1 METEPRAGIDRPV
14 VTPTRARV
22 AAIAAAGVIA
32 ALLLLAAARW
42 PSSLAGPI
50 ADGTYTGRTRAWFT
64 VDGLFRGEF
73 DQERAQHF
81 SWTTDHVT
89 IRMPRLDRSA
99 AHRLTLRVRSGRSP
113 AQPVPVVS
121 TIVDG
126 EAGARDAIPAERQDL
141 VIELPAVAS
150 GAPGAVVALD
160 VSNLFQPGPQ
170 DTRQLGI
177 VVEAIAVEPVSRGFR
192 VSPRTLLGHALGV
205 MALVAA
211 VLSAGLSPGAALAVG
226 LPAAALLTWLLRFD
240 GAFLGSYVETLL
252 VISLAG
258 AGLIMAGALVA
269 RTERTGR
276 HPMPEWLAAA
286 AILAVIAV
294 VKLAFYVHPATMIAD
309 ALFQVHRAADV
320 HAGQY
325 FFTSITPRPYFE
337 FPYAIGL
344 YVVAMPFWDVAST
357 EAARVDLL
365 RAVALLAD
373 VAVGLALYLAL
384 RSAALGRQTALA
396 ALVLW
401 PFVRVSAQTLCT
413 ANLTNTFAQGAFG
426 LALALFVWAGARRP
440 VSRAGLLLV
449 AALLTLAFLSH
460 FSTAA
465 VGVPLVG
472 AGAAALVV
480 WGGAEVR
487 RTGWWL
493 AVLLAG
499 VIVVSYAA
507 YYSRF
512 TEVYRTT
519 AERVLAGE
527 GEGEQSMVAPVSA
540 KVDRKL
546 AELASNFGVPLLL
559 AAAAGTVVLV
569 RSFRPDVFHLVLA
582 AWGAVFA
589 AFTVLGVLT
598 PIEMRAN
605 LAAAPAIIALAAL
618 ALGRLAERSTWTA
631 AIAVV
636 AVGAIVWDGLE
647 EWMSCLTR

>member
-1 METEPRAGIDRPV
+1 METGPRAGIDRPG
-14 VTPTRARV
+14 VTPTLARV
-22 AAIAAAGVIA
+22 AATAAAGVIA

-42 PSSLAGPI
+42 PPSLAGPI

-64 VDGLFRGEF
+64 VEGLFPGEF
-73 DQERAQHF
+73 DRERAEHF
-81 SWTTDHVT
+81 SWTTDRVT

-113 AQPVPVVS
+113 EQPAPVVS
-121 TIVDG
+121 TVVDG
-126 EAGARDAIPAERQDL
+126 AAGARTAIPAERQDL
-141 VIELPAVAS
+141 AIGLPAVAS

-177 VVEAIAVEPVSRGFR
+177 VVEEISVEPVSGGFR

-205 MALVAA
+205 MTLVAA

-240 GAFLGSYVETLL
+240 GAFLGPYVETLL
-252 VISLAG
+252 AISLAG
-258 AGLIMAGALVA
+258 TGLIMAGAVVA
-269 RTERTGR
+269 RTVRRGR
-276 HPMPEWLAAA
+276 PMPEWLGAA

-384 RSAALGRQTALA
+384 RSAALSRQTALA

-440 VSRAGLLLV
+440 VSRVGLLVV

-472 AGAAALVV
+472 AGAAALVM

-493 AVLLAG
+493 AVLLTG
-499 VIVVSYAA
+499 VLVVSYAA

-512 TEVYRTT
+512 TDVYRTT

-540 KVDRKL
+540 KVERKL
-546 AELASNFGVPLLL
+546 AELGSNFGGPLLL

-582 AWGAVFA
+582 AWGAIFA

-605 LAAAPAIIALAAL
+605 LAAAPAIVMLAAL

-636 AVGAIVWDGLE
+636 VVGAIVRDGLE